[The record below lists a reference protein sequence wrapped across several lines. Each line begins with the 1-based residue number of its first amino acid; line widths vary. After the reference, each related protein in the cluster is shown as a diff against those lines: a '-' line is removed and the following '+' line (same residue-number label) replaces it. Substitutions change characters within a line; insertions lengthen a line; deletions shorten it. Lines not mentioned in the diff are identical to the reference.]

1 MTNTH
6 QHQSDPKQRARLR
19 WRARRGLLEND
30 LLIERFLD
38 KHELE
43 LTDQDVA
50 ALTELFEMIDNQL
63 MDVLLGRRGLE
74 GHLDRPEVQRVVRLI
89 QES

>member
-38 KHELE
+38 KHELD

-74 GHLDRPEVQRVVRLI
+74 EHLDRPEIQRVVRLI

>member
-30 LLIERFLD
+30 LMIERFLD
-38 KHELE
+38 KHELD

-74 GHLDRPEVQRVVRLI
+74 GHLDRPEVQRVVKLI

>member
-1 MTNTH
+1 M
-6 QHQSDPKQRARLR
+6 R